1 MNSSS
6 QMGHRIMDTNV
17 KNMKSV
23 TDTKIELRF
32 SADPDYL
39 RVARTATHDVAQMIG
54 FEDEAV
60 EKITLAVVEALT
72 NVIRHSYG
80 GPCDK
85 PVIIKLNKIGYPDVK
100 KAGMEILIRDFGK
113 QVDPENIKG
122 RDLNEVEPGG
132 VGVHIIHTAMD
143 EVEFTRCDD
152 CGMQLRMVK
161 YLD

>member
-1 MNSSS
+1 MK
-6 QMGHRIMDTNV
+6 TNV
-17 KNMKSV
+17 KKQKSF
-23 TDTKIELRF
+23 TDTKIELRIC
-32 SADPDYL
+32 ANPDYL
-39 RVARTATHDVAQMIG
+39 RVARTATHDVAQVIG
-54 FEDEAV
+54 LKDNEI

-85 PVIIKLNKIGYPDVK
+85 PIIVKLNKINYPDVK
-100 KAGMEILIRDFGK
+100 KAGLEIVIRDFGK

-122 RDLNEVEPGG
+122 RDLDECKPGG

-143 EVEFTRCDD
+143 EVEFTRGDD

>member
-1 MNSSS
+1 MK
-6 QMGHRIMDTNV
+6 TNV
-17 KNMKSV
+17 KNQKSV
-23 TDTKIELRF
+23 TDTKIELHMC
-32 SADPDYL
+32 ANPDYL
-39 RVARTATHDVAQMIG
+39 RVVRTATRDVAHTIG
-54 FEDEAV
+54 LKDDEI

-85 PVIIKLNKIGYPDVK
+85 PIIVKFNEINYPDAK
-100 KAGMEILIRDFGK
+100 KEGLEIVIRDFGK

-122 RDLNEVEPGG
+122 RDLDDFKPGG
-132 VGVHIIHTAMD
+132 VGVHIMHTVMD
-143 EVEFTRCDD
+143 EVEFTRGDD